1 MFVCVCVCVCKD
13 IYLCFEG
20 LSDDGPVPHGVQTV
34 PGSTHIPWRQGALW
48 WVWLQEYQ
56 LLQPAGHR
64 VKLWLVGQ
72 QQQLVEKYMVNND
85 GTIKSMFTNK
95 RETYCLRKE
104 KMEKMF
110 RELKHTF

>member
-1 MFVCVCVCVCKD
+1 MLPLQKHLGRHSNPQPNFLSCLYGKFLTVGICLCVCVCVCKD

-56 LLQPAGHR
+56 LLQPASHR

-72 QQQLVEKYMVNND
+72 QQQLVEK
-85 GTIKSMFTNK
+85 
-95 RETYCLRKE
+95 
-104 KMEKMF
+104 
-110 RELKHTF
+110 